1 MKSVCLSL
9 LVLLTISCSFM
20 MLQDFEK
27 TEKKAMETAI
37 QSISDQKILGYAAEL
52 SSEKYAGRLSGTQE
66 YRQAAEWVASLFN
79 KWKVIP
85 AGNKNTYFQSFLNP
99 YTVVFKGG
107 ELAYHYDSQ
116 NLNKKKYYKYEEEY
130 YPGADSGS
138 GAITAEVVYVGYGIY
153 APELNYNDYQ
163 EVEVKDKIVFM
174 EPGVPV
180 SPKENPGKFEE
191 WNHYSINLYK
201 VKMAAAQ
208 GAKAMLY
215 HDLTV
220 DPNTD
225 HVEGFLVS
233 HVGDSVAKDIFSGSG
248 YKPQEVRENIQ
259 NDLSPH
265 SFETGKIFTMENLTE
280 HHPKGTS
287 YNVIGLIQGN
297 DPELKDEVIIIGAH
311 LDHVGFCYEIM
322 PGAND
327 NASGV
332 AVMLGVSEA
341 LSKIP
346 LSPRRSVL
354 FIGFGGKEQG
364 LIGSKEYL
372 KNPLFP
378 VKQTALFI
386 NLDMVGSGNSLKVFG
401 AENFPYYW
409 KIIKRINQEEVRMEL
424 IPEYFDSPDRSPS
437 DADPFFKKRVP
448 CLFFRTEQVPEYIHT
463 TKDTADKLDPE
474 FMKDLARLLAYF
486 IIDLAQ

>member
-1 MKSVCLSL
+1 MKSVCSSF

-20 MLQDFEK
+20 GFQDLEE

-66 YRQAAEWVASLFN
+66 YKQTAEWVASLFN
-79 KWKVIP
+79 KWKIIP
-85 AGNKNTYFQSFLNP
+85 AGNKNTCFQSFLNP

-191 WNHYSINLYK
+191 WSHYSINLYK

-233 HVGDSVAKDIFSGSG
+233 HVGDSVAQDIFSGSG

-297 DPELKDEVIIIGAH
+297 DPDLKEEVIIIGAH

-332 AVMLGVSEA
+332 AVMLGAAEA

-346 LSPRRSVL
+346 MGLKRSVL
-354 FIGFGGKEQG
+354 FIGFGAKEQG

-372 KNPLFP
+372 KDPLFP
-378 VKQTALFI
+378 GEKTVLFI
-386 NLDMVGSGNSLKVFG
+386 NIDMVGNGNSLKVFG
-401 AENFPYYW
+401 AGDFPDFW
-409 KIIKRINQEEVRMEL
+409 KEMSKINKKKVGIEL
-424 IPEYFDSPDRSPS
+424 SPEYFDSLDRQAS
-437 DADPFFKKRVP
+437 DADSFLKKKIPSLSFRVK
-448 CLFFRTEQVPEYIHT
+448 EIPEYIHT
-463 TKDTADKLDPE
+463 TKDTVDKLNPTL
-474 FMKDLARLLAYF
+474 MKDLSRLLTYF
-486 IIDLAQ
+486 IIDFGY